1 MSKTHFKS
9 YLSPGRTG
17 YTITRFGRTI
27 GYSPL
32 EGGVYGIAQVIA
44 TYLALDTDFIFRHFS
59 LFCECISTEERE

>member
-1 MSKTHFKS
+1 MSKPQFKT